1 MNGQCVGQR
10 PRELLVREIDGKP
23 LRSPGAIEIA
33 TCIAFALAGAGTRF
47 ALVDVQTR
55 LQIAVFWAVAVAV
68 AFTHGRWWRSRRWTI
83 ALIANGAAATAAIV
97 ATRIALEGL
106 PRPLLH
112 LLRHIHG

>member
-1 MNGQCVGQR
+1 MNANASDRRGQELVVG
-10 PRELLVREIDGKP
+10 ETDGKRP
-23 LRSPGAIEIA
+23 GSPSGIDIA

-55 LQIAVFWAVAVAV
+55 LQIAVFWAVALAV

>member
-1 MNGQCVGQR
+1 MNGQCVGKR
-10 PRELLVREIDGKP
+10 PEELVVRETDGKP
-23 LRSPGAIEIA
+23 VRSPDTIEIA

-83 ALIANGAAATAAIV
+83 ALIANGAAATVAIV
-97 ATRIALEGL
+97 ATRIVLEGL

-112 LLRHIHG
+112 LLRHIHD